1 MFSLWKF
8 SHCHRYTLP
17 IHIWESRTQC
27 STRFDMENVSSSS
40 TFPGNLLSHWA
51 EATLAKTIGRV
62 WWSWQS
68 RWGVIRTVLT
78 HYFKQTERAPMR
90 GIKERER
97 KFGKG
102 AWDVA
107 QKRLLFSA
115 GETIQ
120 QGRNLV
126 MTARRLTTKNICEH
140 VVFNIHMHIFL
151 CHTPDLWKLLQA
163 CVWCSSHPFIQTGW
177 ASRTRYGPDWRWDH
191 PQDHLSVQ
199 LAGNLNTAMSDYK
212 MLCMWSKT
220 YWMMLAQKRNRKNL
234 FAKHF
239 WFGEITQHWKS
250 VWDEK
255 KGKISANTK
264 IILLSSK
271 IILFLF
277 WN

>member
-1 MFSLWKF
+1 MESVLCSFTFSG
-8 SHCHRYTLP
+8 SLP
-17 IHIWESRTQC
+17 
-27 STRFDMENVSSSS
+27 
-40 TFPGNLLSHWA
+40 SHWA
-51 EATLAKTIGRV
+51 ETRRTTTIGMV
-62 WWSWQS
+62 WWPWQ
-68 RWGVIRTVLT
+68 RRREVIKMILT

-126 MTARRLTTKNICEH
+126 MTVRRLTTKNICEH

-177 ASRTRYGPDWRWDH
+177 ATRQDMTQTGLRPSPGPSFSSACWKPEHSHVRL
-191 PQDHLSVQ
+191 QDALHVVKDI
-199 LAGNLNTAMSDYK
+199 LNDVST
-212 MLCMWSKT
+212 
-220 YWMMLAQKRNRKNL
+220 
-234 FAKHF
+234 
-239 WFGEITQHWKS
+239 E
-250 VWDEK
+250 EE
-255 KGKISANTK
+255 
-264 IILLSSK
+264 
-271 IILFLF
+271 
-277 WN
+277 

>member
-1 MFSLWKF
+1 MESVLCSFTFSG
-8 SHCHRYTLP
+8 SLP
-17 IHIWESRTQC
+17 
-27 STRFDMENVSSSS
+27 
-40 TFPGNLLSHWA
+40 SHWA
-51 EATLAKTIGRV
+51 ETRQTTTIGMV
-62 WWSWQS
+62 WWPWQ
-68 RWGVIRTVLT
+68 RRREVIKMILT

-126 MTARRLTTKNICEH
+126 MTVRRLTTKNICEH

-177 ASRTRYGPDWRWDH
+177 ATMTRYDPNWAETIPRTIFQFSLLETWTQ
-191 PQDHLSVQ
+191 PCQ
-199 LAGNLNTAMSDYK
+199 TTR
-212 MLCMWSKT
+212 C
-220 YWMMLAQKRNRKNL
+220 
-234 FAKHF
+234 FACGQRHTE
-239 WFGEITQHWKS
+239 WC
-250 VWDEK
+250 
-255 KGKISANTK
+255 
-264 IILLSSK
+264 
-271 IILFLF
+271 
-277 WN
+277 